1 MKLRSKCCGAEVAP
15 HPQEYVCSNCSLSC
29 IPIVSKIR
37 IERACAK
44 ADKQG
49 KVITHAVA
57 SLEWKEREMRKLGLN
72 PKSGIDRAFFEE
84 INE

>member
-1 MKLRSKCCGAEVAP
+1 MIKSG
-15 HPQEYVCSNCSLSC
+15 
-29 IPIVSKIR
+29 

-49 KVITHAVA
+49 KIIKHAV
-57 SLEWKEREMRKLGLN
+57 SSFEWKEKEMRKLGLN
-72 PKSGIDRAFFEE
+72 PKSGIDRAFFKE

>member
-1 MKLRSKCCGAEVAP
+1 MSK
-15 HPQEYVCSNCSLSC
+15 
-29 IPIVSKIR
+29 PI

-49 KVITHAVA
+49 KIINHAIA
-57 SLEWKEREMRKLGLN
+57 SLKWKEKEMRKLGLN

>member
-1 MKLRSKCCGAEVAP
+1 MNKS
-15 HPQEYVCSNCSLSC
+15 
-29 IPIVSKIR
+29 I

-49 KVITHAVA
+49 KIIKHAVA
-57 SLEWKEREMRKLGLN
+57 SLEWKRREMKKLGLN